1 MKTIFNRSHLDVS
14 KCLPKGAENIST
26 QNLLMGVYSSF
37 IYNWQNLNASCMSS
51 ESDRDKDRDLGLSK
65 VLLSAKTEMTYQAR
79 KR

>member
-1 MKTIFNRSHLDVS
+1 
-14 KCLPKGAENIST
+14 
-26 QNLLMGVYSSF
+26 MGVYSSF